1 MGSNPT
7 RRTGCAPVSRLC
19 LASHLVEKRR
29 LISHAE
35 AAQVL
40 RHAGYSHDQIRELLR
55 DLPDPIDPERDG
67 SALFELGLT
76 AEKLMDRMGGSP

>member
-1 MGSNPT
+1 
-7 RRTGCAPVSRLC
+7 
-19 LASHLVEKRR
+19 

-40 RHAGYSHDQIRELLR
+40 RHAGYSQDRIREMLR

-67 SALFELGLT
+67 VALFKLGLS
-76 AEKLMDRMGGSP
+76 ADQLMDRMGGRP

>member
-1 MGSNPT
+1 MET
-7 RRTGCAPVSRLC
+7 
-19 LASHLVEKRR
+19 RR

-40 RHAGYSHDQIRELLR
+40 RHAGYSQDRIREMLR

-67 SALFELGLT
+67 GALFKLGVS
-76 AEKLMDRMGGSP
+76 ADQLMDRMGGSP